1 MGGTSWG
8 TIMLIEPNENDN
20 IDCHLQQM
28 GMGTL
33 TCRAAK
39 QTGDGATNEVNPA
52 ICFNCESGKI
62 FREVGCD
69 AATPKI
75 RIWPIADH
83 FVVESIFC
91 KIRKRET
98 TLEYCRTCPL
108 ATAETTR
115 QLVSQARGLFQSQGF
130 YSAYKDIEKA
140 RESFRDGNFEN
151 VITRSISCVESVIKI
166 IHEKLDQPLP
176 DKKQLPDL
184 WKSARVILKLDDI
197 DKSGN
202 TLNLLNALSGLTI
215 HYSGLRNSL
224 SDAHGRGN
232 LSQQASELVAELSI
246 NTSAT
251 LSTILI
257 RQFNRISENKNE

>member
-1 MGGTSWG
+1 M
-8 TIMLIEPNENDN
+8 IEPNENES
-20 IDCHLQQM
+20 IDCHLQQI

-39 QTGDGATNEVNPA
+39 QTGDSTTNEVNPT
-52 ICFNCESGKI
+52 ICFNCDSGKI

-75 RIWPIADH
+75 RIWSNIVD
-83 FVVESIFC
+83 FQIESLFC

-108 ATAETTR
+108 VTAETTR
-115 QLVSQARGLFQSQGF
+115 QLVSQVRGLFQSQGF
-130 YSAYKDIEKA
+130 YSAYQDIEKA

-151 VITRSISCVESVIKI
+151 AITRSISCVESVIKI
-166 IHEKLDQPLP
+166 IHEKLDQPFP
-176 DKKQLPDL
+176 AKKQLTDL
-184 WKSARVILKLDDI
+184 WKSARVILKLDDV
-197 DKSGN
+197 DKSGSM
-202 TLNLLNALSGLTI
+202 LNLLNSLSGLIT
-215 HYSGLRNSL
+215 HYAGLRNSL
-224 SDAHGRGN
+224 SDAHGKGN
-232 LSQQASELVAELSI
+232 LSQQASELIAELSI

-257 RQFNRISENKNE
+257 RQFNQLVENKND